1 MVLFF
6 GDFYGRTPARRPL
19 SREFNLSSRSHCSS
33 YELNESLTQRDDLQV
48 QLSHD
53 DLESPF
59 DSFTSNGPGATS
71 TPMTDR
77 QH

>member
-1 MVLFF
+1 MVLFL

-19 SREFNLSSRSHCSS
+19 SREFNSSSRSHCSS

-59 DSFTSNGPGATS
+59 DSRAMGQERLPH
-71 TPMTDR
+71 P
-77 QH
+77 